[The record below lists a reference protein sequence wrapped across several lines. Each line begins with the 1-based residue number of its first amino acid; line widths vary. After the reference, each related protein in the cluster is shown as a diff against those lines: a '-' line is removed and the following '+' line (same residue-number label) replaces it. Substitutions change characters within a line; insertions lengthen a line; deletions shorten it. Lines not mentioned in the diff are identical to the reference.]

1 MILHDLPQSS
11 SFVSWIGW
19 GTMEAESIIFPLFF
33 FEFKTV
39 KEQTLSLCVDCTFK
53 STKKLNYDIL
63 GSLNKPTIPA
73 IAHFPYPIHNL

>member
-1 MILHDLPQSS
+1 
-11 SFVSWIGW
+11 
-19 GTMEAESIIFPLFF
+19 
-33 FEFKTV
+33 
-39 KEQTLSLCVDCTFK
+39 VDCTFK